1 MSSLEQMYQ
10 QVILDHAKSPHGRGL
25 VEAADGAAHGQSH
38 QVNPTCGDEVTLRVE
53 LGGAVAD
60 GAAAPTISRVSWE
73 GQGCSISQA
82 SLSVLTDLVTGRPVT
97 EAEHLGDVFRELM
110 GSRGKGLDD
119 AAEDELGDATVF
131 TGVSQYPAR
140 IKCALLGW
148 AALRDSLVTS
158 GALDQTAAAGA
169 AGTTE
174 ENR

>member
-1 MSSLEQMYQ
+1 MSSIEQMYQ
-10 QVILDHAKSPHGRGL
+10 QVILDHAKTPHGRGL
-25 VEAADGAAHGQSH
+25 VEVTGDAASGQSH

-53 LGGAVAD
+53 LAEGA
-60 GAAAPTISRVSWE
+60 ISRVSWE

-97 EAEHLGDVFRELM
+97 EAEHLGEVFRELM
-110 GSRGKGLDD
+110 GSRGKGLDED
-119 AAEDELGDATVF
+119 AEDELGDATAF
-131 TGVSQYPAR
+131 TGVSRYPAR

-158 GALDQTAAAGA
+158 GALGALQDAAPSDA
-169 AGTTE
+169 AHAARGTTE

>member
-1 MSSLEQMYQ
+1 MSSIEQMYQ
-10 QVILDHAKSPHGRGL
+10 QVILDHAKTPHGRGL
-25 VEAADGAAHGQSH
+25 VEVADGAASGQSH

-53 LGGAVAD
+53 LAGD
-60 GAAAPTISRVSWE
+60 TIGRVSWE

-82 SLSVLTDLVTGRPVT
+82 SLSVLTDLVSGRPVT
-97 EAEHLGDVFRELM
+97 EAEHLGEVFRELM
-110 GSRGKGLDD
+110 GSRGKGLDE

-158 GALDQTAAAGA
+158 GALSAHTAAASDA
-169 AGTTE
+169 ALAARGTTE

>member
-1 MSSLEQMYQ
+1 MSSIEQMYQ
-10 QVILDHAKSPHGRGL
+10 QVILDHAKTPHGRGL
-25 VEAADGAAHGQSH
+25 VEVADGAASGQSH

-53 LGGAVAD
+53 LAGD
-60 GAAAPTISRVSWE
+60 TIGRVSWE

-97 EAEHLGDVFRELM
+97 EAEHLGEVFRELM

-119 AAEDELGDATVF
+119 DAEDELEDATAF
-131 TGVSQYPAR
+131 TGVSRYPAR

-158 GALDQTAAAGA
+158 GALAALQTAAPSDA
-169 AGTTE
+169 AHAARGTTE